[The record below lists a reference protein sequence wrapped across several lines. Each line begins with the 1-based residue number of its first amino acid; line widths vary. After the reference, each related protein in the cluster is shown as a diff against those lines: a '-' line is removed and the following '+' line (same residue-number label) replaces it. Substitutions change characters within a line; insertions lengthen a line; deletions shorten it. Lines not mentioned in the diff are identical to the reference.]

1 MKKIRINEGKG
12 YLGQIRNYILSVIIF
27 LVAWEILAESTTRFH
42 LMPTPYET
50 ALALARLASTGI
62 LFENIKASLFRVLS
76 GFTIAF
82 SVAVPLGFLI
92 GWYKTVKELSDPII
106 NLFRVT
112 PPLAFIP
119 LMIIYFGI
127 GELSKIMV
135 ITYAAFFVLVVIVY
149 QAVRNVDAVLIKAA
163 RVLGAKDR
171 DLFFHVV
178 VPHSVPYIIAG
189 CRVAI
194 GSSWMSVVAS
204 ELIAAQSGLGYMIE
218 DALRYFDIDVIV
230 GGIIVIGIIGLIMDG
245 IVRYIERRVTVW
257 MVRVS

>member
-1 MKKIRINEGKG
+1 MKKIRNNEGKG
-12 YLGQIRNYILSVIIF
+12 YQGQIRNYILSVIIF

-76 GFTIAF
+76 GFNIAF

-92 GWYKTVKELSDPII
+92 GWYKTVKGLSDPII

-127 GELSKIMV
+127 RG
-135 ITYAAFFVLVVIVY
+135 AF
-149 QAVRNVDAVLIKAA
+149 
-163 RVLGAKDR
+163 KDNGNH
-171 DLFFHVV
+171 LCSLLCSCCNCV
-178 VPHSVPYIIAG
+178 
-189 CRVAI
+189 
-194 GSSWMSVVAS
+194 
-204 ELIAAQSGLGYMIE
+204 SGG
-218 DALRYFDIDVIV
+218 
-230 GGIIVIGIIGLIMDG
+230 
-245 IVRYIERRVTVW
+245 
-257 MVRVS
+257 